1 MTNRWQ
7 RADVPRGDDYDARWR
22 ALAATGTNIHGEAD
36 LVESMLAENGGR
48 TVFDAGCGTGRV
60 AIELAR
66 RGIAVVGADVDAGML
81 GTARTKAPD
90 LTWIEAD
97 LADLAEVGG
106 PFDLVLLAGNVMIFL
121 EPGTEERVVA
131 NLVGLLVP
139 GGLLVAGFSLRPGRL
154 SVDRYDELTA
164 SAGMTFWQRF
174 STWDREP
181 FDGGD
186 YAVSAHRRTAP
197 G

>member
-1 MTNRWQ
+1 MKWLKILYVQVLIGIVLGVLTGLFY
-7 RADVPRGDDYDARWR
+7 PE
-22 ALAATGTNIHGEAD
+22 TGTT
-36 LVESMLAENGGR
+36 LKPLAEIFIKAIKMLIAPIIFC
-48 TVFDAGCGTGRV
+48 TVVSGIASMGDLKRVGRV
-60 AIELAR
+60 GLKALIYFEVLTTLA
-66 RGIAVVGADVDAGML
+66 
-81 GTARTKAPD
+81 
-90 LTWIEAD
+90 
-97 LADLAEVGG
+97 
-106 PFDLVLLAGNVMIFL
+106 LVI
-121 EPGTEERVVA
+121 
-131 NLVGLLVP
+131 
-139 GGLLVAGFSLRPGRL
+139 GLLVAGFSLRPGRL